1 MFPRQTREG
10 NLMLI
15 GVPKEIKSDEYRVGL
30 IPATI
35 AELVASGHSV
45 LVETGAGEGAGIG
58 DQEYAAAGARLIAG
72 SDEIFRKAQ
81 LIVKV
86 KEPLAAE
93 RQKLQGGQMIF
104 TYLHLAADPEQAND
118 LLASGVTAIAY
129 ETVTDAAGKLPLLAP
144 MSRIAGRMA
153 PQIAAHFL
161 QRPYGGRGILLGGID
176 AAPPADVL
184 VLGGGEVGR
193 SAIENTIGMGARVT
207 VATRSAGTIR
217 ALTERFGDRIRVVAS
232 EEKTIE
238 ALCKSADVVIGAAL
252 VAGGAAPRL
261 VSGET
266 VAAMRPG
273 SVIVDV
279 SIDQGGCVETSRPTT
294 HSQPTYI
301 VNGVLHYCV
310 TNMPGAV
317 PRTSTFALNDATRP
331 FVLALANK
339 GFPRALTD
347 DGHLRN
353 GLNIYHGKITC
364 RAVGEALRLPSVAA
378 ADAL

>member
-1 MFPRQTREG
+1 
-10 NLMLI
+10 MLI